1 MVKKFKYYLIYK
13 PFQVISQFSESD
25 GKQTLKSIYNFPK
38 DVYPI
43 GRLDY
48 DSEGL
53 LIITNDNLLKTKLL
67 NPDSLIKK
75 TYYVQIE
82 GIPTQEQI
90 DNLENGVI
98 IKLKEEKYHTKP
110 ATVQI
115 INPPILPERI
125 PPIRFRKNIPT
136 TWLSITITE
145 GKNRQIRKM
154 TAAVNLPT
162 LRLVRFAIGD
172 LTLNHLKNS
181 QIAFMSMKSI
191 YKLTLKS

>member
-1 MVKKFKYYLIYK
+1 MNKYFAIYK
-13 PFQVISQFSESD
+13 PFQVLSQFSESD
-25 GKQTLKSIYNFPK
+25 GKQTLKSIYDFPK

-53 LIITNDNLLKTKLL
+53 LLLTNDNKFKTKILSPKS
-67 NPDSLIKK
+67 NITK
-75 TYYVQIE
+75 TYVVQVE
-82 GIPTQEQI
+82 GIPSPYQIEQLRI
-90 DNLENGVI
+90 GVL
-98 IKLKEEKYHTKP
+98 IKLKQIQYRTKP
-110 ATVQI
+110 ANVEVI
-115 INPPILPERI
+115 EEPIFPERI

-181 QIAFMSMKSI
+181 QIAFMSMESI